1 VRKLIARE
9 YCIVADIHLD
19 IIGDLTFGESF
30 HNLELRRPHPWL
42 KNLFGSIRIAIIMSQ
57 LILIPGMRSFLLT
70 AMKLLKQGTLQFLP
84 FASAQVEKRIKQGAT
99 RPDFMSRVLENN
111 RDDGTGITRGEI
123 DATSVIL
130 IIAGSE
136 TTATLL
142 SGAVY
147 LLLRN
152 PDKLA
157 KLRQEIDET
166 FKSADEI
173 EILTVSRMPY
183 LLAVLEES
191 LRVYPPVPISL
202 PRITPKEGAPI
213 CGRWVPGGVSGRITI
228 FSINAN
234 LLRPSLAFLINQ
246 PIARLLTLSSPTPLF
261 RSDG

>member
-1 VRKLIARE
+1 
-9 YCIVADIHLD
+9 
-19 IIGDLTFGESF
+19 
-30 HNLELRRPHPWL
+30 
-42 KNLFGSIRIAIIMSQ
+42 
-57 LILIPGMRSFLLT
+57 
-70 AMKLLKQGTLQFLP
+70 
-84 FASAQVEKRIKQGAT
+84 
-99 RPDFMSRVLENN
+99 VLENN

-130 IIAGSE
+130 ILAGSE

-173 EILTVSRMPY
+173 KILNVSQMPY

-191 LRVYPPVPISL
+191 LRVYPPVAVAL
-202 PRITPKEGAPI
+202 PRVTPKEGVSV
-213 CGRWVPGGVSGRITI
+213 CGHWVPGGVSGSIT
-228 FSINAN
+228 FSSIDTK
-234 LLRPSLAFLINQ
+234 LLRLLSAFLRNR
-246 PIARLLTLSSPTPLF
+246 PTVHLSTSSNLTPSF